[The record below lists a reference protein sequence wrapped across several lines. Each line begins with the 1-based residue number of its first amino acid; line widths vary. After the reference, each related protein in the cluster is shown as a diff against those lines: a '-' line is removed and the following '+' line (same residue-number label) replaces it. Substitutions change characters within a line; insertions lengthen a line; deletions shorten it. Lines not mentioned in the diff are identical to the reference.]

1 MKKTQHRSPQT
12 AKTDLFTALIQSD
25 LHVRCEKEY
34 KFHPTRRWR
43 FDYAIP
49 QFRIAIEIDGG
60 VWTGGRHTRPK
71 GYLGDLEK
79 FNAAA
84 AMGWVVLK
92 FTPATQYKSDTF
104 NIIKETISVLKAT
117 TKTS

>member
-92 FTPATQYKSDTF
+92 FTPATQYKSGTF